1 MLILNS
7 RFRQS
12 YLIAD
17 KAIAN
22 KITIKSMNS
31 SHISGPYFGDHS
43 GTECCGR
50 RCVTHCARQAL
61 DLGPPHID
69 SGTNQCAYF
78 LLYTIPNFAEIFKKC
93 VQNHIE
99 ASLSRSGQARQDGS
113 LWGMMLPACRLPTHH
128 ASGFRNWSRTQ
139 TLHHCFP

>member
-22 KITIKSMNS
+22 KITIKKMNS
-31 SHISGPYFGDHS
+31 SYIWGPYFGYHS

-78 LLYTIPNFAEIFKKC
+78 LLYTIPSFAEIFQEMRPESHRSEFK
-93 VQNHIE
+93 
-99 ASLSRSGQARQDGS
+99 LSGQARQDSS

-128 ASGFRNWSRTQ
+128 ASGFRNWPRTQ